1 MSFHLQDQ
9 DTGSGFAIELAFSQA
24 VSAPLVSHD
33 QHGRTRGVHVLGS
46 AVEGAMPDR
55 RQ

>member
-9 DTGSGFAIELAFSQA
+9 GAGSGYAIELAFSQA

-33 QHGRTRGVHVLGS
+33 QHGRTRDVHVLDN